1 MILEWPGLFCV
12 ESIKKN
18 LLDSWCK
25 ASTLL
30 ARLRAIK
37 TYDLLCSVRFCR
49 IVATWRK
56 APLCF
61 RVTLLDLL
69 FHRWTCRRKRWSTSC
84 LWRLVPFWLYQD
96 HRRVNKKKLH
106 PSGGVGEWGK
116 WKRTTS
122 KGQDQRQEEGIPS
135 PSVQMRSGIEGT
147 PLPFVFYSQGEPL
160 KSPNLHSHMVKTLNT
175 VNKRHSWEV
184 FIFAFQ
190 TRDHGC
196 AHKICGS
203 KEPRFKNRL

>member
-1 MILEWPGLFCV
+1 MLKALY
-12 ESIKKN
+12 N
-18 LLDSWCK
+18 LLGSWCK

-37 TYDLLCSVRFCR
+37 KSMICCAPYVCR
-49 IVATWRK
+49 VVAAWRK

-61 RVTLLDLL
+61 RVILLDLL
-69 FHRWTCRRKRWSTSC
+69 FHRWTCRRKCWSTSC

-96 HRRVNKKKLH
+96 HHRVNKKKKKLH

-135 PSVQMRSGIEGT
+135 PSGQMRSGIEGT
-147 PLPFVFYSQGEPL
+147 PLPFVFYSQGELL

-190 TRDHGC
+190 TRDHGR
-196 AHKICGS
+196 ARKICS
-203 KEPRFKNRL
+203 KEPRFQNRL